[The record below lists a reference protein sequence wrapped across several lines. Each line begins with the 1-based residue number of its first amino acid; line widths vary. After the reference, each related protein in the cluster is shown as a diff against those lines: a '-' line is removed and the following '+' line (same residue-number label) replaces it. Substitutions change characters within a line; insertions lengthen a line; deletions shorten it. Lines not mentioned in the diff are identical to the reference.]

1 MLFACAST
9 KHEVSKAPEQKQP
22 EAAAPQK
29 AAEESAPEFPP
40 GDPDVGH
47 EAFLRYLYLTHL
59 GENDIAL
66 EFLRHASFAEPS
78 NRYLTYTLAEQL
90 LERKEYAEA
99 LLLAE
104 RGKNLPGKPNSG
116 EYGILA
122 TLYVHAGFPD
132 SAKVY
137 YKKLLDENEEDYEKI
152 YEYTLFLEMYSPD
165 DEAELIRAY
174 SILSPRVHY
183 MRPMFSRLAQLL
195 LKNGREDEY
204 RTLLDEAFAETH
216 DVSYLREKCLFYGRL
231 GKADSAM
238 VVAKRMYD
246 EFPQNGEVVAMYGAL
261 LVGENRGKESLE
273 TMRKFIEGGGEK
285 TPKVLY
291 LTAASAEM
299 VGEWKEAKQYYSEC
313 VKFPDFEARC
323 HAQLSELALRDKDFK
338 TALAELELA
347 DSLANGGYEERLYR
361 LYVRTNQPEKAF
373 PPLDSLISVL
383 RSVVKLDSAKGEL
396 ADSSK
401 AGISE
406 SDLAGAFGAISAK
419 LYRTILLEAELYVER
434 GGMARYNNPDS
445 AKAFYGKAAALTDE
459 VVSALGPDADVMF
472 FKASILE
479 RMGETDAS
487 IALFRDLVKK
497 DSANHLAMN
506 YLGYTLIDEN
516 RNARELDEGIALV
529 ERALKLRPNTPSYLD
544 SKAWGLFR
552 KGDFKAALEIM
563 EGLPSKDAEIADD
576 AVYWEHLGRILDS
589 LGETSR
595 AQECF
600 EKLGE
605 IEPSHPFAK
614 KPAGKKKGS

>member
-9 KHEVSKAPEQKQP
+9 KQEVSAAPEAP
-22 EAAAPQK
+22 EAKADSTQK
-29 AAEESAPEFPP
+29 SVEKPKPEYPP

-66 EFLRHASFAEPS
+66 EFLRHASLAEPS
-78 NRYLTYTLAEQL
+78 NRYLTYTLADKL

-99 LLLAE
+99 LMLAE
-104 RGKNLPGKPNSG
+104 RGKDLPGKPNAG

-137 YKKLLDENEEDYEKI
+137 YKKLLDANEEDYEKI
-152 YEYTLFLEMYSPD
+152 YEYTLFLEVYSPE

-183 MRPMFSRLAQLL
+183 MRPMFTRLAQLL
-195 LKNGREDEY
+195 LKNGREAEY
-204 RTLLDEAFAETH
+204 RTLLDEAFAETR
-216 DVSYLREKCLFYGRL
+216 DVSFLREKCLFYGRL

-238 VVAKRMYD
+238 VVAKQMYA
-246 EFPQNGEVVAMYGAL
+246 EFPQNGEVVSMYGAL
-261 LVGENRGKESLE
+261 LVGENRGMESLE
-273 TMRKFIEGGGEK
+273 AMRKYLADGGEK
-285 TPKVLY
+285 TPKILY

-299 VGEWKEAKQYYSEC
+299 VGEWKEAKQYYTEC
-313 VKFPDFEARC
+313 VAFPDFEARC

-338 TALAELELA
+338 TALLELETA
-347 DSLANGGYEERLYR
+347 DSLASGGYEERLYR

-373 PPLDSLISVL
+373 PPLDSLIAVL
-383 RSVVKLDSAKGEL
+383 RSVMKLDSAKGDL
-396 ADSSK
+396 SDSAK
-401 AGISE
+401 GFSE

-419 LYRTILLEAELYVER
+419 LYRTMILEAELYVER
-434 GGMARYNNPDS
+434 GGMVRYKAPDS
-445 AKAFYGKAAALTDE
+445 AKVFYGKAISLTDE
-459 VVSALGPDADVMF
+459 VVSALGPDGDVMF
-472 FKASILE
+472 FKASVLE
-479 RMGETDAS
+479 RMGEIDAS

-516 RNARELDEGIALV
+516 RSVSELDEGIALV

-563 EGLPSKDAEIADD
+563 EGLPAKDAEIADD

-605 IEPSHPFAK
+605 IEPLHPFAK